1 MQHIY
6 RVIMIAVLLLWS
18 GTAAAFFEG
27 TPDLELTSESVQAV
41 LLKLAN
47 EKICDPESEMY
58 CEAHTAFVFKND
70 AVVLLSVQPTAGLFM
85 IFQKDADR
93 WTPRGTY
100 PLLDYE
106 KTLVDSELSKA
117 AQKHFIQAFTAYVAS
132 RAKSK

>member
-6 RVIMIAVLLLWS
+6 RVIIIATLLLCS
-18 GTAAAFFEG
+18 GTEAALLEG
-27 TPDLELTSESVQAV
+27 TPDLELTPEYVQAV

-85 IFQKDADR
+85 IFQKDMDR

-100 PLLDYE
+100 RLLDYE
-106 KTLVDSELSKA
+106 KTLTDSALSKA
-117 AQKHFIQAFTAYVAS
+117 VQEHFIQAFTAYVAS
-132 RAKSK
+132 REKSK